1 MVKVVQYRTRSDRA
15 EENEALVAAVFA
27 ELDVTRPEHLRY
39 TALRLDD
46 GVTFVHV
53 AEINTDDGSNPLA
66 ACRAFA
72 EFQRDL
78 PARCGESQPTVADG
92 HVVGDFGP
100 LTGRTASR

>member
-1 MVKVVQYRTRSDRA
+1 MLKVVQYRTRSDRA

-46 GVTFVHV
+46 GVTFLHV
-53 AEINTDDGSNPLA
+53 AEISTDDGSNPLA

-78 PARCGESQPTVADG
+78 PARCESQPTVADG
-92 HVVGDFGP
+92 HVVGDFGL
-100 LTGRTASR
+100 LTGPTASR